1 MSTNLTPSRRRRAAP
16 GFSLIELTLVVV
28 ILGVLMAV
36 VAVNVMGQ
44 GEKAK
49 KRATEASMTTIQQT
63 LETYHLEYSDFPPNL
78 ELLRQLDGFLQQNKP
93 VEDGWK
99 RKYVYR
105 VTPGL
110 SHPYEL
116 RSVGGDGQPGTADD
130 IDIWTMYER
139 HEGQQ

>member
-1 MSTNLTPSRRRRAAP
+1 MPVNRVSRRRRPAAR
-16 GFSLIELTLVVV
+16 GFSLMELMLVVV

-49 KRATEASMTTIQQT
+49 IQATKTSMNTIQQT
-63 LETYHLEYSDFPPNL
+63 LQSYQLEYSAYPPNL
-78 ELLRQLDGFLQQNKP
+78 DLLRQLDGYLQQNKP

-105 VTPGL
+105 VTTGL

-116 RSVGGDGQPGTADD
+116 RSIGGDGEPGTADD
-130 IDIWTMYER
+130 IDIWLMYEK
-139 HEGQQ
+139 EGEQ

>member
-1 MSTNLTPSRRRRAAP
+1 MSINVTPSRRRRAAP

-49 KRATEASMTTIQQT
+49 RRATEASMTVIQQT
-63 LETYHLEYSDFPPNL
+63 LETYHLEYSAYPPSL
-78 ELLRQLDGFLQQNKP
+78 ELLRQLDGFLQKNKP
-93 VEDGWK
+93 IEDGWK
-99 RKYVYR
+99 RKYDYR
-105 VTPGL
+105 TPGV

-116 RSVGGDGQPGTADD
+116 RSMGGDGEPGTADD
-130 IDIWTMYER
+130 IDIWTMYEKPN
-139 HEGQQ
+139 QQ